1 MRNVIHASR
10 LVLALAVALG
20 VAVSAWAQT
29 TSTGAFEKLSPGDQK
44 IARALFE
51 AQSTTQST
59 TQNTSGGTT
68 PLTLD
73 QIAAKKQHT
82 GWGEIFKQMK
92 AQGLVT
98 DKNLGQVV
106 SNFEHHH
113 PELAAKPDNAKPEK
127 LEKIDKPEKI
137 EKPARPEKPGR

>member
-51 AQSTTQST
+51 AQSTTQ
-59 TQNTSGGTT
+59 TQTTSGGDRKSTR
-68 PLTLD
+68 LNSS
-73 QIAAKKQHT
+73 H
-82 GWGEIFKQMK
+82 
-92 AQGLVT
+92 
-98 DKNLGQVV
+98 
-106 SNFEHHH
+106 
-113 PELAAKPDNAKPEK
+113 
-127 LEKIDKPEKI
+127 
-137 EKPARPEKPGR
+137 